1 MPSGATPPAK
11 PPHVALK
18 AALAGSESLTTLMQR
33 LRQSQAMLEAL
44 NPQLPEGLRASV
56 KPGPLD
62 DNGWSLLVAHAA
74 AAAKLR
80 QMLPELRATLA
91 AQGFA
96 ITEIRLRVQARQ
108 R

>member
-1 MPSGATPPAK
+1 MPSGTPSSAK
-11 PPHVALK
+11 PPHVAVK
-18 AALAGSESLTTLMQR
+18 TALAGSESLTSLMQR

-62 DNGWSLLVAHAA
+62 DSGWSLLVAHAA

-80 QMLPELRATLA
+80 QMLPELRAALA
-91 AQGFA
+91 AQGFPV
-96 ITEIRLRVQARQ
+96 TEIRLRVQARH